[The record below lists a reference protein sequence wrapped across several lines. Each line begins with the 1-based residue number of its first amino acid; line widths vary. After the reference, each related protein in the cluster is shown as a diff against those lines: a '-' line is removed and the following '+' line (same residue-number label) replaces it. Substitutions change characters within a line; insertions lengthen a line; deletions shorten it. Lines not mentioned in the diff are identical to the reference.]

1 MRVAAS
7 ATALLAVA
15 SMVATLPAGQ
25 AAHAADAASVPHP
38 AATLVERG
46 SIAMRSDPDA
56 SRRDAEAAL
65 GLLRTRPDADL
76 EIRARLLLCDYQSER
91 DQAAMEKQVAA
102 IEALLPRARRP
113 GLRTGLLSCQ
123 GEMRETLGDNAQA
136 LAFFE
141 QAVRVASDARDDE
154 MIANALYSRG
164 YVLGLQGEYAL
175 GLADLRRAQGLYETL
190 DKPAHA
196 LTAMNG
202 IAILYNRM
210 GDYAQARDIYTSA
223 LALQREAKM
232 LREQAVT
239 LHNLGR
245 AHEYLGEWPE
255 ARRSFTESLAINREI
270 HYGRGEAYALRGL
283 AAVENGLGNWRGAL
297 DLLGQASA
305 LLRSTPDARLR
316 AQIDLARGIALH
328 GTGELDASVAAL
340 RDAIEVFR
348 KGEAR
353 GELAA
358 GYAELAAVEAA
369 RGDWRSGYTQL
380 ALAKQV
386 NERLLRNQI
395 DQRFATLRVEF
406 DTASK
411 EAENALLQRDIREN
425 ERALAQ
431 SRSVRRLQAVAIALA
446 ALLVALLATLA
457 MHQRRTTRRMRTLA
471 HTDELTAAPNRR
483 AVLGRLAVILTA
495 EGAGPCSTL
504 ITDIDHFK
512 GINDR
517 YGHPV
522 GDEVLKIVAQAL
534 RDALREPAFFGRLG
548 GEEFLVVLPETVL
561 DEGRA
566 TAERVR
572 QSIEAIDL
580 SHICPVG
587 RRITVSVGV
596 TASVPG
602 DSPSSMLQRADE
614 ALYAAKRAGRNAVRV
629 LARVSATSATG
640 AHGTSHDAV
649 DQTRGDNLQDAARP
663 TA

>member
-1 MRVAAS
+1 MSLAPATVVVAAA
-7 ATALLAVA
+7 AT
-15 SMVATLPAGQ
+15 PQ
-25 AAHAADAASVPHP
+25 HP
-38 AATLVERG
+38 AAALVDRG
-46 SIAMRSDPDA
+46 AIAMRSDPDA

-65 GLLRTRPDADL
+65 ALLRTHPDADL

-91 DQAAMEKQVAA
+91 DERAMQAQVAA
-102 IEALLPRARRP
+102 IEALLPRTHRP
-113 GLRTGLLSCQ
+113 GLRAGLLTCQ

-136 LAFFE
+136 LAYFE
-141 QAVRVASDARDDE
+141 QAVRVASEVRDDE
-154 MIANALYSRG
+154 MIAGALFSRG

-190 DKPAHA
+190 GMRVHA

-223 LALQREAKM
+223 LAQQREAKM

-245 AHEYLGEWPE
+245 AHENLGEWSA
-255 ARRSFTESLAINREI
+255 ARRSFTESLAIAREI
-270 HYGRGEAYALRGL
+270 HYARGEAYALRGL
-283 AAVENGLGNWRGAL
+283 AAVDNGLGNWRGAL
-297 DLLGQASA
+297 DTLKQAQA
-305 LLRSTPDARLR
+305 LQRSTPDARLR

-328 GTGELDASVAAL
+328 GVGALDASAAAL
-340 RDAIEVFR
+340 RAAIEVFR
-348 KGEAR
+348 SGEAR
-353 GELAA
+353 GELATS
-358 GYAELAAVEAA
+358 YAELAAVEAA

-386 NERLLRNQI
+386 SERLLRNQI

-411 EAENALLQRDIREN
+411 EAENALLMRDVREN

-431 SRSVRRLQAVAIALA
+431 SRAVRRLQWVAIALA
-446 ALLVALLATLA
+446 MLLAALLATLA
-457 MHQRRTTRRMRTLA
+457 IHQRRTTRRMRKLA

-483 AVLGRLAVILTA
+483 AVLGRLAATLTG
-495 EGAGPCSTL
+495 EGAGTCTIL

-522 GDEVLKIVAQAL
+522 GDEVLKIMAQAL
-534 RDALREPAFFGRLG
+534 RDELREPAFFGRLG
-548 GEEFLVVLPETVL
+548 GEEFLVVLPDTDSV
-561 DEGRA
+561 EGRA
-566 TAERVR
+566 MAERLR
-572 QSIEAIDL
+572 ERIAAIDL

-587 RRITVSVGV
+587 RAITVSIGV
-596 TASVPG
+596 TASTP
-602 DSPSSMLQRADE
+602 DDTPSAMLQRADE
-614 ALYAAKRAGRNAVRV
+614 ALYTAKHAGRNAVRV
-629 LARVSATSATG
+629 CAPVR
-640 AHGTSHDAV
+640 
-649 DQTRGDNLQDAARP
+649 AAG
-663 TA
+663 

>member
-1 MRVAAS
+1 MTAS
-7 ATALLAVA
+7 AAALLAIAVMA
-15 SMVATLPAGQ
+15 GRVPAAN
-25 AAHAADAASVPHP
+25 AAGTTAAANVPHP
-38 AATLVERG
+38 AAALIERG

-56 SRRDAEAAL
+56 SRRDADAAL
-65 GLLRTRPDADL
+65 ALLRTRPDADL

-102 IEALLPRARRP
+102 IEALLPRAHRP
-113 GLRTGLLSCQ
+113 GLRAGLLTCQ
-123 GEMRETLGDNAQA
+123 GEMRETLGDNSQA

-175 GLADLRRAQGLYETL
+175 GLADLRRAQGIYETL
-190 DKPAHA
+190 DMSAHA

-245 AHEYLGEWPE
+245 AHEYLGEWSD

-297 DLLGQASA
+297 DLLGQATA

-328 GTGELDASVAAL
+328 GVGELDASAAAL
-340 RDAIEVFR
+340 RAAIDVFR
-348 KGEAR
+348 SGEAR

-358 GYAELAAVEAA
+358 SYAELAAVEAA

-380 ALAKQV
+380 SLAKQV
-386 NERLLRNQI
+386 SERLLRNQI

-431 SRSVRRLQAVAIALA
+431 SRSVRRLQGVAIALA

-457 MHQRRTTRRMRTLA
+457 VHQRRTNRRMRNLA

-483 AVLGRLAVILTA
+483 AVLGRLAVILTG
-495 EGAGPCSTL
+495 EGAGPCSAL

-517 YGHPV
+517 YGHPI

-548 GEEFLVVLPETVL
+548 GEEFLVVLPETAL

-566 TAERVR
+566 TAERLR
-572 QSIEAIDL
+572 ASIEAIDL

-596 TASVPG
+596 TVSRRS
-602 DSPSSMLQRADE
+602 DTPSSMLQRADE

-629 LARVSATSATG
+629 CAPASAPSAAA
-640 AHGTSHDAV
+640 AHGASHDAI
-649 DQTRGDNLQDAARP
+649 DGARGNDLQDAARP